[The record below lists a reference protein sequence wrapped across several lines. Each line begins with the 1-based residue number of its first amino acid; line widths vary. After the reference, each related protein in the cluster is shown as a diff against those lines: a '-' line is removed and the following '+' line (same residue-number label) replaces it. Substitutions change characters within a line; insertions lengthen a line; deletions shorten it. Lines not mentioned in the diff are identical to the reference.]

1 MQSKEEAILAFRT
14 AFLNLPN
21 DVKEREVMRVYKQ
34 VKGQRFIVL
43 EDHDIGKVLK
53 FLDAN
58 SLIEYLYREKN
69 IRTSRSYVYR
79 VLKGQYSSIHGYNI
93 YFEEIE

>member
-79 VLKGQYSSIHGYNI
+79 VLKGQYSSIHG
-93 YFEEIE
+93 